1 MNALYIKRA
10 DTTIMY
16 DPDAK
21 GPVTLMVGDIRVRGE
36 YKTKSSLSPELL
48 SLLLSGLKPEYK
60 KWDYENINFSYIKD
74 KIIPLYSS
82 FDSAHQID
90 HVKAVMHDSIEEA
103 KDLGVSETLS
113 LVAAAYH
120 DIGLVKDRKTHHLV
134 SGEMMRKDEFL
145 NSTFPPDIVSLLAEA
160 AEDHRASSSTIPHSI
175 FGAIV
180 ADSDRQLDTTTVVRR
195 MMEYAYDHGAK
206 TLDQIMEHVSS
217 HMAEK
222 YSKNGYLTMFFPSEK
237 AKCNILQL
245 YSLAENEKLLYEI
258 VENLWPKVANF

>member
-1 MNALYIKRA
+1 MKLYIKRA
-10 DTTIMY
+10 DTTIHF
-16 DPDAK
+16 DSDHK
-21 GPVTLMVGDIRVRGE
+21 GPISLMIGDTPIKGE
-36 YKTKSSLSPELL
+36 YKVESSLSPALL
-48 SLLLSGLKPEYK
+48 SLFLEGLKPEYK
-60 KWDYENINFSYIKD
+60 KWDEENIDFSYIKNR
-74 KIIPLYSS
+74 IIPLYAT
-82 FDSAHQID
+82 FDKAHDID
-90 HVKAVMHDSIEEA
+90 HVMAVVRDSIEEA
-103 KDLGVSETLS
+103 KDLGASITLS
-113 LVAAAYH
+113 MVAAAYH

-134 SGEMMRKDEFL
+134 SGEMMEKDPFL
-145 NSTFPPDIVSLLAEA
+145 SSTFPPEIIKLLKEA
-160 AEDHRASSSTIPHSI
+160 AEDHRASSSNIPRSL

-206 TLDQIMEHVSS
+206 TLDQTMEHVFS